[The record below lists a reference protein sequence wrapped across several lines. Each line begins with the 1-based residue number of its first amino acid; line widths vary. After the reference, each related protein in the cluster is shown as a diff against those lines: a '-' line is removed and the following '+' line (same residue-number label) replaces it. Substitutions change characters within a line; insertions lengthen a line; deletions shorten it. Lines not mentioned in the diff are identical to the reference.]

1 MSGMFEALTPQ
12 NSRVVSTDNQPLT
25 ALNVQSIDEQSLKN
39 NSEERAKAAKSFDL
53 SPTIT
58 MPADDHPN
66 RDVERLRSDRTL
78 WCPVVDADLPCAD
91 NWTSPRLGFI
101 VNPVAGMGGSVG
113 LKGTDGEA
121 VVHQAM
127 SRGARPI
134 AGQRA
139 AQAILRLI
147 RLFPQVN
154 VTTVAGQMGEQV
166 VREAGVAPNVLAIA
180 HEGASTSDDTREAAK
195 SMADQRVDLI
205 LFAGG
210 DGTARDILVG
220 SRQQVPILGVP
231 AGVKMHS
238 AVFGTTP
245 ANTGYLA
252 ALFLAGSPRTR
263 LRDAE
268 VMDLDEDA
276 VRAGTVLAQLYGYAR
291 SPFERRL
298 VQNAKAGSSPGESE
312 TLDAVARQLA
322 DGMEDGRIY
331 ILGPGTT
338 TRRLADALGIPST
351 LLGVDAVRDRQ
362 AIGLDL
368 DERALLRIIEGHEA
382 EIIVSVLGGQGSLF
396 GRGNQQI
403 SAEVIRKVGRNRIKV
418 ISSIEKLIN
427 LPAGALQVDTGDPE
441 VDAMLSGHI
450 PVVTGPDRTTVVKVR
465 A

>member
-1 MSGMFEALTPQ
+1 M
-12 NSRVVSTDNQPLT
+12 PLT
-25 ALNVQSIDEQSLKN
+25 VRCTVGD
-39 NSEERAKAAKSFDL
+39 
-53 SPTIT
+53 P
-58 MPADDHPN
+58 
-66 RDVERLRSDRTL
+66 DRTSVHNRTAPL
-78 WCPVVDADLPCAD
+78 
-91 NWTSPRLGFI
+91 LGFI

-121 VVHQAM
+121 IVHEAM
-127 SRGARPI
+127 RRGASPI

-139 AQAILRLI
+139 AKAILRLI
-147 RLFPQVN
+147 ASLPQVN
-154 VTTVAGQMGEQV
+154 VLTVAGSMGEQV
-166 VREAGVAPNVLAIA
+166 AREAGIEPSVLDISLA
-180 HEGASTSDDTREAAK
+180 GSSTSVDTRKAAK
-195 SMADQRVDLI
+195 SMADQGVDLI

-210 DGTARDILVG
+210 DGTARDILG
-220 SRQQVPILGVP
+220 ASGQQVPMLGVP

-245 ANTGYLA
+245 ANAGHLA
-252 ALFLAGSPRTR
+252 ALFLAGSPRAL

-276 VRAGTVLAQLYGYAR
+276 LRAGTVSAQLYGHAR

-298 VQNAKAGSSPGESE
+298 AQNAKAGSVPSENE
-312 TLDAVARQLA
+312 TLDAVARHVA
-322 DGMEDGRIY
+322 EGMRDDRIY

-338 TRRLADALGIPST
+338 TRRVADAVGIPST
-351 LLGVDAVRDRQ
+351 LLGVDAVLGRK

-368 DERALLRIIEGHEA
+368 NEQALLRIIAGREA

-403 SAEVIRKVGRNRIKV
+403 SAEVIRRVGRDRIKV
-418 ISSIEKLIN
+418 ISTVEKLIN

-441 VDAMLSGHI
+441 IDAMLTGHI
-450 PVVTGPDRTTVVKVR
+450 PVITGPHRTTLVKVR